1 MLLEGIFSAVTTPF
15 YPDGSL
21 YLRKLEQNVD
31 RYSQA
36 PLSGLVVLG
45 STGEAVLLD
54 EEESRQV
61 LKSAREA
68 AAIDKVLLAGV
79 GRESVQETLKL
90 ADYAAELEYDAVL
103 VRTPHFYGP
112 QLSREAVL
120 NYFRMVADRSPLPVV
135 IYTIPRF
142 THYELPVEMVGELA
156 LHPNIIGLKDST
168 GKVERITEIAEA
180 TAKVPKRSVTVTQ
193 FFEPLPTRALKA
205 KVEGEDQNFV
215 PSQALGSGATA
226 TAVAYPKEQK
236 KTRVREVGF
245 QVLSGSAH
253 TVKVSL
259 DAGASGAVLAFAAC
273 APQACLE
280 IYQAWRDHDM
290 KLAEEKQQR
299 IAVASQKVA
308 GHLGIAG
315 IKYACDLNGFYGG
328 RPRLP
333 LLPLTEDEKI
343 EVEAQMACIKN

>member
-1 MLLEGIFSAVTTPF
+1 VTTPF

-36 PLSGLVVLG
+36 PLSGLVILG
-45 STGEAVLLD
+45 STGEAILLD
-54 EEESRQV
+54 DDESQQV
-61 LKSAREA
+61 FKAAREA
-68 AAIDKVLLAGV
+68 ASDDKVLLAGI

-90 ADYAAELEYDAVL
+90 AEYVASLEYDAVL

-112 QLSREAVL
+112 QLTREAVL
-120 NYFRMVADRSPLPVV
+120 NYFRMVADKSPLPVV

-142 THYELPVEMVGELA
+142 THYELPVDMIAELA

-168 GKVERITEIAEA
+168 GKVERVAQVVES
-180 TAKVPKRSVTVTQ
+180 TAKVPKRTVTVTQ
-193 FFEPLPTRALKA
+193 FFEALPARSLKS
-205 KVEGEDQNFV
+205 KVDETNQTFV
-215 PSQALGSGATA
+215 PAQALGSGDAA
-226 TAVAYPKEQK
+226 TAVAFPKEQR
-236 KTRVREVGF
+236 KTRIREVGF
-245 QVLSGSAH
+245 QVLAGSAH
-253 TVKVSL
+253 SVKESL

-299 IAVASQKVA
+299 IVTPSQKVA
-308 GHLGIAG
+308 GQLGIAG
-315 IKYACDLNGFYGG
+315 IKYACDLNGYYGG

-333 LLPLTEDEKI
+333 LLPLTAEEKLA
-343 EVEAQMACIKN
+343 VEAQMAGLRN